1 MKNQVR
7 GWRSRA
13 GVGLFGVVMV
23 LAGNVGVHAQAGS
36 DRIIEAA
43 IDVTQ
48 GPPGTVVNVTG
59 RCMYLGYASEEALVR
74 LHHLVPPGDAPYD
87 TVNRTKPAESDG
99 TWSMAFTVPSDMPR
113 GPARFSAN
121 CRTDDALIPGLEF
134 DFLVT
139 DPEVLSETPPAP
151 PRSGTPRYTG

>member
-23 LAGNVGVHAQAGS
+23 LAGNVGVHAQADS

-59 RCMYLGYASEEALVR
+59 RCMYLGYASEEAYVR
-74 LHHLVPPGDAPYD
+74 LYRLVPPGDAPYD
-87 TVNRTKPAESDG
+87 TWHTTKPAESDG
-99 TWSMAFTVPSDMPR
+99 TWSMAFTVPLDMPP
-113 GPARFSAN
+113 GPARFSVT
-121 CRTDDALIPGLEF
+121 CSTDDALIGGPKF

-139 DPEVLSETPPAP
+139 DPEVLPETPPAP
-151 PRSGTPRYTG
+151 PRRGTPRFTG